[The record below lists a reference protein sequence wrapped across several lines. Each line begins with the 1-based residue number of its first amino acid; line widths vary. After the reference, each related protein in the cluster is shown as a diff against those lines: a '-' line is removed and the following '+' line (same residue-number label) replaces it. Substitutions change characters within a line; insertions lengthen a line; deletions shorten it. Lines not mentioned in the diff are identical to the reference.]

1 MYGLVRRFGNK
12 KLALAGGFAALSV
25 ASAMPGVNFE
35 KINTV
40 AKVKTVP
47 GGEELPARSLWEKH
61 GAVIQ
66 IVRRPG

>member
-35 KINTV
+35 KV
-40 AKVKTVP
+40 
-47 GGEELPARSLWEKH
+47 SLTLKK
-61 GAVIQ
+61 
-66 IVRRPG
+66 